1 MKSVYFEL
9 TLLAFIMAQEKTFT
23 IERILIKVRR
33 TGADINALHNILRV
47 LPTSSAESWQ
57 CLLQKHLKSVPM
69 ASLLPRRPTVNL
81 TALLTE
87 H

>member
-1 MKSVYFEL
+1 MKSMYFEL

-33 TGADINALHNILRV
+33 TGADINALHILRV

-57 CLLQKHLKSVPM
+57 CLLQKHLRSVPM
-69 ASLLPRRPTVNL
+69 ATLLPRRPTVNL

>member
-1 MKSVYFEL
+1 MKSMYFEL

-33 TGADINALHNILRV
+33 TGADINALHILRV

-57 CLLQKHLKSVPM
+57 CLLQKHLRSVPM